1 MQVPTIPGAIAHPES
16 HEPIRFLA
24 RLGYAVKGVVYGVMG
39 VLALRVG
46 LGDGGR
52 LAGEH
57 EAVREVHRHP
67 FGDVA
72 LVVIGAGLACY
83 AIWRFIE
90 AAFDPYRVGRSLR
103 GVAARV
109 AALASAI
116 ANGAVALMALEL
128 AADESESRTSP
139 KSLAVSVLRE
149 DWGPALL
156 AAVGAGIAG
165 VGIFHVV
172 AAFTD
177 RFCEHLD
184 LRGRS
189 RRLRRYVFW
198 SGRLG
203 FLARGILF
211 AIIGVAALRAGLRL
225 DPSEVKDFREA
236 LRTLLEQPFGPAL
249 LVGAAVGLLAYGLH
263 LVATAP
269 IRKLAS

>member
-1 MQVPTIPGAIAHPES
+1 MQMPTIPGAIAHPES

-83 AIWRFIE
+83 AIWRLIE

-109 AALASAI
+109 TSLASAI
-116 ANGAVALMALEL
+116 ANGAVALMAFEL
-128 AADESESRTSP
+128 AAGEAESGTNP
-139 KSLAVSVLRE
+139 KILAVSVLRE

-156 AAVGAGIAG
+156 SAIGAGIAG
-165 VGIFHVV
+165 VGIFTCTPRSRTGFASISSFAVV
-172 AAFTD
+172 RAACEVTFFGAAGSGFWRAAFSLRSSASP
-177 RFCEHLD
+177 RF
-184 LRGRS
+184 
-189 RRLRRYVFW
+189 
-198 SGRLG
+198 
-203 FLARGILF
+203 ARAF
-211 AIIGVAALRAGLRL
+211 DSTRA
-225 DPSEVKDFREA
+225 K
-236 LRTLLEQPFGPAL
+236 
-249 LVGAAVGLLAYGLH
+249 
-263 LVATAP
+263 
-269 IRKLAS
+269 